1 METKKQHLI
10 VKNIIDSDLAVSS
23 DDGKKVYQAIVEAL
37 HTEAIV
43 ELDFQ
48 GITIVI
54 TAFLNMAIGKLY
66 QDFDS
71 DFLNAHLKL
80 IYVDDKDKA
89 LFRMVA
95 TYAKEYFANQEGFE
109 QAVEE
114 IL

>member
-1 METKKQHLI
+1 METKNQHLI

-37 HTEAIV
+37 RREAIV

-66 QDFDS
+66 QDFKG
-71 DFLNAHLKL
+71 DFLNHHLKL
-80 IYVDDKDKA
+80 VNVDDKDKA
-89 LFRMVA
+89 LCQRIFC
-95 TYAKEYFANQEGFE
+95 
-109 QAVEE
+109 
-114 IL
+114 

>member
-23 DDGKKVYQAIVEAL
+23 DDGKKVYQ
-37 HTEAIV
+37 V

-66 QDFDS
+66 QDFNG
-71 DFLNAHLKL
+71 DFLNLHLKL
-80 IYVDDKDKA
+80 VNVDDKDKA
-89 LFRMVA
+89 LFKMVA
-95 TYAKEYFANQEGFE
+95 TYAKEYFANQEAFE

>member
-23 DDGKKVYQAIVEAL
+23 DDGKKVY
-37 HTEAIV
+37 
-43 ELDFQ
+43 
-48 GITIVI
+48 

-66 QDFDS
+66 QDFNG
-71 DFLNAHLKL
+71 DFLNHHLKL
-80 IYVDDKDKA
+80 VNVDDKDKA
-89 LFRMVA
+89 LFKMVV
-95 TYAKEYFANQEGFE
+95 TYAKEYFANQEAFE

>member
-10 VKNIIDSDLAVSS
+10 VKNIIGSDLAVSS

>member
-1 METKKQHLI
+1 METKKQYLI
-10 VKNIIDSDLAVSS
+10 VKNIIGSDLAVSS
-23 DDGKKVYQAIVEAL
+23 DDGKKVYQAIFEAL
-37 HTEAIV
+37 RREAIV

-48 GITIVI
+48 GITVVI

-66 QDFDS
+66 QDFNG

-80 IYVDDKDKA
+80 VNVDDKDKA
-89 LFRMVA
+89 LFKMVV
-95 TYAKEYFANQEGFE
+95 TYAKEYFANQEAFE

>member
-10 VKNIIDSDLAVSS
+10 VKNIIGSDLAITS
-23 DDGKKVYQAIVEAL
+23 DAGKSVHQAIFQAL
-37 HTEAIV
+37 RKGDIV

-80 IYVDDKDKA
+80 VNVDDKDKA
-89 LFRMVA
+89 FFKMVV
-95 TYAKEYFANQEGFE
+95 TYAKEYFANQEAFE